1 MDLNT
6 AVGHTLRRIRTDN
19 FWSLRDVSKK
29 CHVSIGHL
37 SDIETNKTTVSLPM
51 LEQVST
57 KGLGIEVP
65 VLMKEIYITLKENQ

>member
-6 AVGHTLRRIRTDN
+6 AVGDTLRRIRTEN
-19 FWSLRDVSKK
+19 FWSLRYVSKK

-37 SDIETNKTTVSLPM
+37 SDMERNKTTVNLDM

-57 KGLGIEVP
+57 KGLGIEIT
-65 VLMKEIYITLKENQ
+65 VLMKEIYDTLKENQ